1 MHSIPETS
9 QYFVRVCRLHP
20 SVGRAKLRLAMT
32 IREIKPDV
40 DCDSLLAG
48 AQFADAFRVTVAY
61 AGLDARAAAERMFS
75 RNPRWVQSLLNLRN
89 AIVAPFGLKTSGT
102 NDARNRGVI
111 GLFPVLSETP
121 QRLVAG
127 FNDHHLDFRV
137 VVDVLPAG
145 GGREVTA
152 TTLVLTHNWF
162 GRIYLAAIMPF
173 HRMIAKTLLKQV
185 CQVPASH

>member
-1 MHSIPETS
+1 
-9 QYFVRVCRLHP
+9 
-20 SVGRAKLRLAMT
+20 MT

-40 DCDSLLAG
+40 DCESLLAG
-48 AQFADAFRVTVAY
+48 AQFADAFRVTVADTS
-61 AGLDARAAAERMFS
+61 LDARHAAERMFS
-75 RNPRWVQSLLNLRN
+75 RNPRWVQFLLDLRN
-89 AIVAPFGLKTSGT
+89 AIVAPLGLKTSGADGVSAQAMT
-102 NDARNRGVI
+102 QGMTRGMI

-121 QRLVAG
+121 ERLVAG

-162 GRIYLAAIMPF
+162 GRAYLTAIMPF

-185 CQVPASH
+185 SQAPASY